1 MKGFVKYKGKGEQVL
16 LPNRRAVNQLA
27 RGEPWEKSLN
37 NYAKVTPSGENAL
50 DAPDITDMVQVKY

>member
-1 MKGFVKYKGKGEQVL
+1 VL